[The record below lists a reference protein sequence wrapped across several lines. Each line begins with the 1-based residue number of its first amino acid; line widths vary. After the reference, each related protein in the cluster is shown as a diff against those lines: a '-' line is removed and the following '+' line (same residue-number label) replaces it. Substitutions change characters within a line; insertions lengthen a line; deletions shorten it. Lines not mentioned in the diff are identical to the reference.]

1 MYMKLNEII
10 ILGSGTST
18 GVPTL
23 GCKCSV
29 CTSNKTKNKRLRS
42 SILLKTSEAKHII
55 IDTTPDLR
63 TQLLNNSIDYIDAA
77 IITHEHADHTHGID
91 DLRPFCFY
99 HRPQIPVYTSD
110 ECAKLL
116 EVKFPYIFKRDEFF
130 KNKKIL
136 GGGIPRLDL
145 VRVGLQETIEN
156 LDFTF
161 FELPHGHTN
170 TIGFYVDK
178 FAYIVDCASIPKK
191 IIEFLKNQELELL
204 IIDCLRT
211 KPHDTHL
218 NLEQSLSYIEKI
230 NPKMARLTHLSHEFE
245 HDEFSNKLRRES
257 MLNILPL
264 FDGQRIMVNLD
275 GQQHA

>member
-23 GCKCSV
+23 GCKCDICISLD
-29 CTSNKTKNKRLRS
+29 KKNKRLRT
-42 SILLKTSEAKHII
+42 SILIKTNQKKHIL

-63 TQLLNNSIDYIDAA
+63 TQLLNNQIDYIDAA

-91 DLRPFCFY
+91 DLRPFCFFY
-99 HRPQIPVYTSD
+99 KPQIPVYTSNI
-110 ECAKLL
+110 CADIL
-116 EVKFPYIFKRDEFF
+116 ETKFPYIFKRDEFF

-136 GGGIPRLDL
+136 GGGIPKLDL
-145 VRVGLQETIEN
+145 IRVGRDESIEG

-161 FELPHGHTN
+161 FELPHGHTK
-170 TIGFYVDK
+170 TLGFYTDG
-178 FAYIVDCASIPKK
+178 FAYIVDCGSIPKK
-191 IIEFLKNQELELL
+191 VISFLKEKNLKLL

-218 NLEQSLSYIEKI
+218 NLDQSLKYIEQIVPEKAGLI
-230 NPKMARLTHLSHEFE
+230 HLSHEFE
-245 HDEFSNKLRRES
+245 HTEFSDALCSKIS
-257 MLNILPL
+257 IDVFPL
-264 FDGQRIMVNLD
+264 YDEQVITF
-275 GQQHA
+275 